1 MVYVRRSKL
10 PQVIDIAKTPSFYV
24 HAGTPPQHFQVLPS
38 LNSRTIYI
46 PWSVD
51 CESIPLANCSASRG
65 AEVLTSNSSSTS
77 SMSFGFQPNASS
89 TWQEIGEHNLEPG
102 TQFELDGTSLYGYD
116 SAGISFVGNV
126 NDNLTIQGQAVGAYS
141 TPSEI
146 GLSRLWLGRLGLS
159 QFDMT
164 INNTN
169 RPVSFLHA
177 LKQQG
182 HIPSLSYGYQAGAA
196 YREYFR
202 SD

>member
-1 MVYVRRSKL
+1 LSLRL
-10 PQVIDIAKTPSFYV
+10 PSFYV

-46 PWSVD
+46 PRASD

-65 AEVLTSNSSSTS
+65 AEVLTSNPSSTTS
-77 SMSFGFQPNASS
+77 TSYGFQSNASS
-89 TWQEIGEHNLEPG
+89 TWQEIGQYNLEPG
-102 TQFELDGTSLYGYD
+102 TQFELDGNSLYGYD
-116 SAGISFVGNV
+116 SAGISFVGTA
-126 NDNLTIQGQAVGAYS
+126 NDNLTLEGQAVGAYS

-177 LKQQG
+177 LKQKG

-196 YREYFR
+196 YRECIHP
-202 SD
+202 D